1 MIDCR
6 RATFLISRRLDGTL
20 DRRERLALRL
30 HLMICRFCARFQRQS
45 RALHRALRPGG
56 ALALRLAEAGKLQLS
71 PEARRRI
78 AERLRNRPAE

>member
-1 MIDCR
+1 MIDCH

-56 ALALRLAEAGKLQLS
+56 PVALRLAETADLQLDS
-71 PEARRRI
+71 EARRRI
-78 AERLRNRPAE
+78 AESLRNR